1 MLNDDAAVR
10 LGEEVGAGIGM
21 DGVEL
26 VGVRGG
32 SWPRSGDTEAGEVT
46 GAGVGA
52 GVSGMNSTAKCFVP
66 MGTGD
71 SCTLNDL
78 VSNPLP

>member
-1 MLNDDAAVR
+1 MLNDDAEIQ
-10 LGEEVGAGIGM
+10 LGVEVGAGIGI

-32 SWPRSGDTEAGEVT
+32 SWPRSGDTEAGEVA

-52 GVSGMNSTAKCFVP
+52 GVSGMNSTAKCLVP
-66 MGTGD
+66 IGTGD

-78 VSNPLP
+78 ASSPLP